1 MTILFNRHKIREF
14 YVCLPSQIQT
24 PIMERQTAK
33 ERIDK
38 LIQEINRHNYQY
50 YMLDNP
56 TISDYDFDQLLQEL
70 IDLEAAHP
78 ELRRPDSPT
87 QRVGGEVTKRF
98 ESAEH
103 LYPMQSLGNT
113 YSQEDLGE
121 FDRRVRELLAT
132 PPTYVCELK
141 YDGVAI
147 SLIYENGILT
157 RAVTRGDGV
166 RGDVVTPNVRT
177 IRTIPLQLQGDY
189 PPLMEVRG
197 EIIMPFSSFE
207 QLNAEREEIGEAPF
221 ANPRNAASG
230 SLKLQ
235 DSAEVAKRGLDF
247 KLYFGLGEQLP
258 ENNHFDRLLKLHE
271 WGFRKPDVMEKVND
285 LQGVYDFLHT
295 WDEKRKSLPYPI
307 DGVVIKVNDFD
318 QQRQVG
324 ATAKSPRWAIA
335 YKFKADRVSTKLL
348 SVDFQVGRTG
358 IVTPVANLSPV
369 SLAGTVVKRAT
380 LNNRD
385 FMREMD
391 IREGDSL
398 FVEKGGEIIPKIVG
412 VDSDK
417 RLPDAQRVPFISHCP
432 VCGTPLQQAEG
443 EAGVFCPNS
452 DHCAPQIKGRLE
464 HFIARK
470 AMNIDSLGEGKIDML
485 HANGLVNNIADFY
498 SLTYEQLFGLEKVI
512 EDENGKTKTISFREK
527 TVQNILDGIEASK
540 QVPFER
546 VLFALGIRFVGEV
559 TAKKLARHFE
569 TMDAVANAPKEELM
583 TVEDVGER
591 VADSI
596 IDYFN
601 DTENLEILMRLRNAG
616 LQFEFN
622 KELQKTVSQKLAGKT
637 IVVSGVF
644 SIPRDAIKELVE
656 QYGGKNV
663 SSISKN
669 TSFVLAGEKMGPE
682 KRKKAEALEI
692 PIVSEEE
699 FREMISPNP
708 ID

>member
-1 MTILFNRHKIREF
+1 
-14 YVCLPSQIQT
+14 
-24 PIMERQTAK
+24 MEVQTAQD
-33 ERIDK
+33 RIDH

-78 ELRRPDSPT
+78 ELKRPDSPT

-98 ESAEH
+98 ESAAH

-121 FDRRVRELLAT
+121 FDRRVRELLAE
-132 PPTYVCELK
+132 PPAYVCELK

-147 SLIYENGILT
+147 SLIYENGLLV
-157 RAVTRGDGV
+157 RAVTRGDGT
-166 RGDVVTPNVRT
+166 RGDVVTANVRT
-177 IRTIPLQLQGDY
+177 IPTVPLQLQGDY
-189 PPLMEVRG
+189 PPLIEVRG

-235 DSAEVAKRGLDF
+235 DSSEVAKRGLDF
-247 KLYFGLGEQLP
+247 KLYFALGEQLP

-271 WGFRKPDVMEKVND
+271 WGFRKPDVMKKVAD

-295 WDEKRKSLPYPI
+295 WDEKRKTLPYPI
-307 DGVVIKVNDFD
+307 DGVVIKVNDFE

-358 IVTPVANLSPV
+358 IITPVANLSPV

-380 LNNRD
+380 LNNAD
-385 FMREMD
+385 FMAEMD

-398 FVEKGGEIIPKIVG
+398 FVEKGGEIIPKIVA
-412 VDSDK
+412 VDYEK
-417 RLPDAQRVPFISHCP
+417 RLPDARPVPFITHCP
-432 VCGTPLQQAEG
+432 VCGTELQQAEG
-443 EAGVFCPNS
+443 EAGIFCPNS

-485 HANGLVNNIADFY
+485 YANGLVKNIADLY
-498 SLTYEQLFGLEKVI
+498 SLTYDQLFGLEKVI
-512 EDENGKTKTISFREK
+512 EDEEGKTKTLSFREK
-527 TVQNILDGIEASK
+527 TVQNILSGIEASK

-559 TAKKLARHFE
+559 TAKKLARHFK
-569 TMDAVANAPKEELM
+569 TMDAVANAPIEELT

-591 VADSI
+591 VAESI
-596 IDYFN
+596 TAYFN
-601 DTENLEILMRLRNAG
+601 DTDNLEILMRLREAG
-616 LQFEFN
+616 LQFE
-622 KELQKTVSQKLAGKT
+622 LSQSQSQPASDALAGKS

-644 SIPRDAIKELVE
+644 TVPRDTIKELVE
-656 QYGGKNV
+656 RHGGKNV

-682 KRKKAEALEI
+682 KRKKAEALGI
-692 PIVSEEE
+692 PIISEEE
-699 FREMISPNP
+699 FKAMIGG
-708 ID
+708 

>member
-1 MTILFNRHKIREF
+1 MAET
-14 YVCLPSQIQT
+14 T
-24 PIMERQTAK
+24 PNVQ
-33 ERIDK
+33 ERIDR
-38 LIQEINRHNYQY
+38 LIRDINRHNYQY

-98 ESAEH
+98 ETVEH
-103 LYPMQSLGNT
+103 LHPMQSLGNT
-113 YSQEDLGE
+113 YSQGDLIE
-121 FDRRVRELLAT
+121 FDRRVRELLAVT
-132 PPTYVCELK
+132 PEYVCELK

-147 SLIYENGILT
+147 SLIYENGTLV
-157 RAVTRGDGV
+157 RAVTRGDGT
-166 RGDVVTPNVRT
+166 RGDVVTANVRT
-177 IRTIPLQLQGDY
+177 IRTIPLQLQGDF
-189 PPLMEVRG
+189 PPLLEVRG

-207 QLNAEREEIGEAPF
+207 QLNAEREEIGEPPF

-247 KLYFGLGEQLP
+247 KLYFALGEQLP
-258 ENNHFDRLLKLHE
+258 CSNHFDRLLKLHE
-271 WGFRKPDVMEKVND
+271 WGFRKPDVMEKVGD
-285 LQGVYDFLHT
+285 LNGIYDFLNT
-295 WDEKRKSLPYPI
+295 WDEKRKALTYPI

-335 YKFKADRVSTKLL
+335 YKFKAERVSTKLL

-380 LNNRD
+380 LNNGD
-385 FMREMD
+385 FMAEMD

-412 VDSDK
+412 VDLEK
-417 RLPDAQRVPFISHCP
+417 RNPDAQRVPFVTHCP
-432 VCGTPLQQAEG
+432 VCGAELQRAEG
-443 EAGVFCPNS
+443 EAGVFCPNA

-485 HANGLVNNIADFY
+485 YANGLVKNIADLY

-512 EDENGKTKTISFREK
+512 EDDNGKTKTISFREK
-527 TVQNILDGIEASK
+527 TVQNILSGIEASK

-569 TMDAVANAPKEELM
+569 TMDAVANAPAEEL
-583 TVEDVGER
+583 TAVEDVGER
-591 VADSI
+591 VAESI
-596 IDYFN
+596 IAYFN
-601 DTENLEILMRLRNAG
+601 DTENLGILMRLRDAG
-616 LQFEFN
+616 LQFELN
-622 KELQKTVSQKLAGKT
+622 KEENQPVSQTLAGKS

-644 SIPRDAIKELVE
+644 SIPRDTVKELVE
-656 QYGGKNV
+656 KHGGKNV

-669 TSFVLAGEKMGPE
+669 TAFVLAGEKMGPE
-682 KRKKAEALEI
+682 KRKKAESLGI

-699 FREMISPNP
+699 FRTMIGE
-708 ID
+708 

>member
-1 MTILFNRHKIREF
+1 MAET
-14 YVCLPSQIQT
+14 T
-24 PIMERQTAK
+24 PNVQ
-33 ERIDK
+33 ERIDR
-38 LIQEINRHNYQY
+38 LIRDINRHNYQY

-98 ESAEH
+98 ETVEH
-103 LYPMQSLGNT
+103 LHPMQSLGNT
-113 YSQEDLGE
+113 YSQGDLIE
-121 FDRRVRELLAT
+121 FDRRVRELLAV
-132 PPTYVCELK
+132 PPEYVCELK

-147 SLIYENGILT
+147 SLIYENGTLV
-157 RAVTRGDGV
+157 RAVTRGDGT
-166 RGDVVTPNVRT
+166 RGDVVTANVRT
-177 IRTIPLQLQGDY
+177 IRTVPLQLQGDF
-189 PPLMEVRG
+189 PPLLEVRG

-207 QLNAEREEIGEAPF
+207 QLNAEREEIGEPPF

-247 KLYFGLGEQLP
+247 KLYFALGEQLP
-258 ENNHFDRLLKLHE
+258 CSNHFDRLLKLHE
-271 WGFRKPDVMEKVND
+271 WGFRKPDVMEKVGD
-285 LQGVYDFLHT
+285 LNGIYDFLNT
-295 WDEKRKSLPYPI
+295 WDEKRKALPYPI

-335 YKFKADRVSTKLL
+335 YKFKAERVSTKLL

-369 SLAGTVVKRAT
+369 SLAGTVVRRAT
-380 LNNRD
+380 LNNGD
-385 FMREMD
+385 FMAEMD

-412 VDSDK
+412 VDLEK
-417 RLPDAQRVPFISHCP
+417 RNPDAQRVPFVTHCP
-432 VCGTPLQQAEG
+432 VCGAELQRAEG
-443 EAGVFCPNS
+443 EAGVFCPNA

-485 HANGLVNNIADFY
+485 YANGLVKNIADLY

-512 EDENGKTKTISFREK
+512 EDDNGKTKTISFREK
-527 TVQNILDGIEASK
+527 TVQNILSGIEASK

-569 TMDAVANAPKEELM
+569 TMDAVANAPAEEL
-583 TVEDVGER
+583 TAVEDVGER
-591 VADSI
+591 VAESI
-596 IDYFN
+596 IAYFN
-601 DTENLEILMRLRNAG
+601 DTENLGILMRLRDAG
-616 LQFEFN
+616 LQFELK
-622 KELQKTVSQKLAGKT
+622 KEENQPVSQTLAGKS

-644 SIPRDAIKELVE
+644 SIPRDTVKELVE
-656 QYGGKNV
+656 KHGGKNV

-669 TSFVLAGEKMGPE
+669 TAFVLAGEKMGPE
-682 KRKKAEALEI
+682 KRKKAESLGI

-699 FREMISPNP
+699 FRTMIGE
-708 ID
+708 

>member
-1 MTILFNRHKIREF
+1 MAEK
-14 YVCLPSQIQT
+14 T
-24 PIMERQTAK
+24 PTPQ
-33 ERIDK
+33 ERIER
-38 LIQEINRHNYQY
+38 LTQEINRHNYQY

-70 IDLEAAHP
+70 IDLEAAYP

-113 YSQEDLGE
+113 YSREDLTE

-147 SLIYENGILT
+147 SLIYENGTLV

-177 IRTIPLQLQGDY
+177 IRTIPLRLQGDF
-189 PPLMEVRG
+189 PPLIEVRG

-247 KLYFGLGEQLP
+247 KLYFALGEQLP

-271 WGFRKPDVMEKVND
+271 WGFRKPDVMEKVES
-285 LQGVYDFLHT
+285 LEGVFDFLRT
-295 WDEKRKSLPYPI
+295 WDEKRKTLPYPI
-307 DGVVIKVNDFD
+307 DGVVIKVNDFE

-335 YKFKADRVSTKLL
+335 YKFKADRVSTRLL

-358 IVTPVANLSPV
+358 IITPVANLNPV

-412 VDSDK
+412 VDFDK
-417 RLPDAQRVPFISHCP
+417 RLPDAQRVPFVTHCP

-498 SLTYEQLFGLEKVI
+498 RLTYEQLFGLEKVI
-512 EDENGKTKTISFREK
+512 EDESGKTKTVSFREK
-527 TVQNILDGIEASK
+527 TVENILAGIEASK

-559 TAKKLARHFE
+559 TARKIARHFE
-569 TMDAVANAPKEELM
+569 TMDAVANAPREELM

-591 VADSI
+591 VAESI
-596 IDYFN
+596 TEYFN
-601 DTENLEILMRLRNAG
+601 NTENLEILMRLREAG
-616 LQFEFN
+616 LQFKLDKSQN
-622 KELQKTVSQKLAGKT
+622 QPVSQALAGKS

-644 SIPRDAIKELVE
+644 SVPRDTIKELVE
-656 QYGGKNV
+656 KHGGKNV

-682 KRKKAEALEI
+682 KRKKAEALGI

-699 FREMISPNP
+699 FYEKIRG
-708 ID
+708 

>member
-1 MTILFNRHKIREF
+1 MAEKTT
-14 YVCLPSQIQT
+14 SAQ
-24 PIMERQTAK
+24 
-33 ERIDK
+33 ERIEQ
-38 LIQEINRHNYQY
+38 LTQEINRHNYQY

-113 YSQEDLGE
+113 YSQEDLAE

-147 SLIYENGILT
+147 SLIYENGTLI
-157 RAVTRGDGV
+157 RAVTRGDGT
-166 RGDVVTPNVRT
+166 RGDVVTANVRT

-189 PPLMEVRG
+189 PPLIEVRG

-258 ENNHFDRLLKLHE
+258 ANNHFDRLMKLHE
-271 WGFRKPDVMEKVND
+271 WGFRKPDVMEKVAD

-412 VDSDK
+412 VDTEK
-417 RLPDAQRVPFISHCP
+417 RLPDAQRIPFISHCP

-443 EAGVFCPNS
+443 EAGVFCPNA

-498 SLTYEQLFGLEKVI
+498 SLTYEKLFGLEKVI

-527 TVQNILDGIEASK
+527 TVQNILDGIETSK

-583 TVEDVGER
+583 AVEDVGER

-601 DTENLEILMRLRNAG
+601 NTDNLVILMRLREAG
-616 LQFEFN
+616 LQFELDKSQN
-622 KELQKTVSQKLAGKT
+622 QPVSQALAGKS

-644 SIPRDAIKELVE
+644 SVPRDTIKELVE
-656 QYGGKNV
+656 KHGGKNV

-682 KRKKAEALEI
+682 KRKKAEALGI
-692 PIVSEEE
+692 RIVSEEE
-699 FREMISPNP
+699 FFGMIQ
-708 ID
+708 

>member
-1 MTILFNRHKIREF
+1 MAET
-14 YVCLPSQIQT
+14 T
-24 PIMERQTAK
+24 PNVQ
-33 ERIDK
+33 ERIDR
-38 LIQEINRHNYQY
+38 LIRDINRHNYQY

-87 QRVGGEVTKRF
+87 QRVGGEITKRF
-98 ESAEH
+98 ETVEH

-113 YSQEDLGE
+113 YSQGDLIE
-121 FDRRVRELLAT
+121 FDRRVRELLAVT
-132 PPTYVCELK
+132 PEYVCELK

-147 SLIYENGILT
+147 SLIYENGTLV
-157 RAVTRGDGV
+157 RAVTRGDGT
-166 RGDVVTPNVRT
+166 RGDVVTANVRT
-177 IRTIPLQLQGDY
+177 IRTVPLQLQGDF
-189 PPLMEVRG
+189 PPLLEVRG

-207 QLNAEREEIGEAPF
+207 QLNAEREEIGEPPF

-247 KLYFGLGEQLP
+247 KLYFALGEQLP
-258 ENNHFDRLLKLHE
+258 CSNHFDRLLKLHE
-271 WGFRKPDVMEKVND
+271 WGFRKPDVMEMVGD
-285 LQGVYDFLHT
+285 LNGIYDFLNT
-295 WDEKRKSLPYPI
+295 WDEKRKALPYPI

-335 YKFKADRVSTKLL
+335 YKFKAERVSTKLL

-358 IVTPVANLSPV
+358 IITPVANLSPV

-380 LNNRD
+380 LNNGD
-385 FMREMD
+385 FMAEMD

-412 VDSDK
+412 VDLEK
-417 RLPDAQRVPFISHCP
+417 RNPDAQRVLFVTHCP
-432 VCGTPLQQAEG
+432 VCGAELQRAEG
-443 EAGVFCPNS
+443 EAGVFCPNA

-485 HANGLVNNIADFY
+485 YANGLVKNIADLY

-512 EDENGKTKTISFREK
+512 EDDNGKTKTISFREK
-527 TVQNILDGIEASK
+527 TVQNILSGIEASK

-569 TMDAVANAPKEELM
+569 TMDAVANASAEEL
-583 TVEDVGER
+583 TAVEDVGER
-591 VADSI
+591 VAESI
-596 IDYFN
+596 IAYFN
-601 DTENLEILMRLRNAG
+601 DTENLGILMRLRDAG
-616 LQFEFN
+616 LQFELN
-622 KELQKTVSQKLAGKT
+622 KEENLPVSQTLAGKS

-644 SIPRDAIKELVE
+644 SIPRDTVKELVE
-656 QYGGKNV
+656 KHGGKNV
-663 SSISKN
+663 SSISKS
-669 TSFVLAGEKMGPE
+669 TAFVLAGEKMGPE
-682 KRKKAEALEI
+682 KRKKAESLGI

-699 FREMISPNP
+699 FRTMIGE
-708 ID
+708 

>member
-1 MTILFNRHKIREF
+1 MAEKTT
-14 YVCLPSQIQT
+14 SAQ
-24 PIMERQTAK
+24 
-33 ERIDK
+33 ERIEQ
-38 LIQEINRHNYQY
+38 LTQEINRHNYQY

-113 YSQEDLGE
+113 YSQEDLAE

-147 SLIYENGILT
+147 SLIYENGTLI
-157 RAVTRGDGV
+157 RAVTRGDGT
-166 RGDVVTPNVRT
+166 RGDVVTANVRT

-189 PPLMEVRG
+189 PPLIEVRG

-258 ENNHFDRLLKLHE
+258 ANNHFDRLMKLHE
-271 WGFRKPDVMEKVND
+271 WGFRKPDVMEKVAD

-412 VDSDK
+412 VDTEK
-417 RLPDAQRVPFISHCP
+417 RLPDAQRIPFISHCP

-443 EAGVFCPNS
+443 EAGVFCPNA

-498 SLTYEQLFGLEKVI
+498 SLTYEKLFGLEKVI

-527 TVQNILDGIEASK
+527 TVQNILDGIETSK

-583 TVEDVGER
+583 AVEDVGER

-601 DTENLEILMRLRNAG
+601 NTDNLVILMRLREAG
-616 LQFEFN
+616 LQFELDKSQN
-622 KELQKTVSQKLAGKT
+622 QPVSQALAGKS

-644 SIPRDAIKELVE
+644 SVPRDTIKELVE
-656 QYGGKNV
+656 KHGGKNV

-682 KRKKAEALEI
+682 KRKKAEALGI
-692 PIVSEEE
+692 PIVSEED
-699 FREMISPNP
+699 FWGI
-708 ID
+708 IQ

>member
-1 MTILFNRHKIREF
+1 MAET
-14 YVCLPSQIQT
+14 T
-24 PIMERQTAK
+24 PNVQ
-33 ERIDK
+33 ERIDR
-38 LIQEINRHNYQY
+38 LIRDINRHNYQY

-87 QRVGGEVTKRF
+87 QRVGGEITKRF
-98 ESAEH
+98 ETVEH

-113 YSQEDLGE
+113 YSQGDLIE
-121 FDRRVRELLAT
+121 FDRRVRELLAVT
-132 PPTYVCELK
+132 PEYVCELK

-147 SLIYENGILT
+147 SLIYENGTLV
-157 RAVTRGDGV
+157 RAVTRGDGT
-166 RGDVVTPNVRT
+166 RGDVVTANVRT
-177 IRTIPLQLQGDY
+177 IRTVPLQLQGDF
-189 PPLMEVRG
+189 PPLLEVRG

-207 QLNAEREEIGEAPF
+207 QLNAEREEIGEPPF

-247 KLYFGLGEQLP
+247 KLYFALGKQLP
-258 ENNHFDRLLKLHE
+258 CSNHFDRLLKLHE
-271 WGFRKPDVMEKVND
+271 WGFRKPDVMEMVGD
-285 LQGVYDFLHT
+285 LNGIYDFLNT
-295 WDEKRKSLPYPI
+295 WDEKRKALPYPI

-335 YKFKADRVSTKLL
+335 YKFKAERVSTKLL

-358 IVTPVANLSPV
+358 IITPVANLSPV

-380 LNNRD
+380 LNNGD
-385 FMREMD
+385 FMAEMD

-412 VDSDK
+412 VDLEK
-417 RLPDAQRVPFISHCP
+417 RNPDAQRVLFVTHCP
-432 VCGTPLQQAEG
+432 VCGAELQRAEG
-443 EAGVFCPNS
+443 EAGVFCPNA

-485 HANGLVNNIADFY
+485 YANGLVKNIADLY

-512 EDENGKTKTISFREK
+512 EDDNGKTKTISFREK
-527 TVQNILDGIEASK
+527 TVQNILSGIEASK

-569 TMDAVANAPKEELM
+569 TMDAVANASAEEL
-583 TVEDVGER
+583 TAVEDVGER
-591 VADSI
+591 VAESI
-596 IDYFN
+596 IAYFN
-601 DTENLEILMRLRNAG
+601 DTENLGILMRLRDAG
-616 LQFEFN
+616 LQFELN
-622 KELQKTVSQKLAGKT
+622 KEENLPVSQTLAGKS

-644 SIPRDAIKELVE
+644 SIPRDTVKELVE
-656 QYGGKNV
+656 KHGGKNV
-663 SSISKN
+663 SSISKS
-669 TSFVLAGEKMGPE
+669 TAFVLAGEKMGPE
-682 KRKKAEALEI
+682 KRKKAESLGI

-699 FREMISPNP
+699 FRTMIGE
-708 ID
+708 

>member
-1 MTILFNRHKIREF
+1 MTDSNT
-14 YVCLPSQIQT
+14 S
-24 PIMERQTAK
+24 AK
-33 ERIDK
+33 ERIDR
-38 LIQEINRHNYQY
+38 LTQEINRHNYQY
-50 YMLDNP
+50 YMLDSP
-56 TISDYDFDQLLQEL
+56 TISDYDFDQLLQKL
-70 IDLEAAHP
+70 IDLERAHP

-98 ESAEH
+98 ESAAH

-113 YSQEDLGE
+113 YSQEDLIE
-121 FDRRVRELLAT
+121 FDRRVRELLAE

-147 SLIYENGILT
+147 SLIYENGTLV
-157 RAVTRGDGV
+157 RAVTRGDGT
-166 RGDVVTPNVRT
+166 RGDVVTANVRT
-177 IRTIPLQLQGDY
+177 IRTVPLQLQGDY
-189 PPLMEVRG
+189 PPLIEARG

-207 QLNAEREEIGEAPF
+207 QLNAEREEIGETPF

-247 KLYFGLGEQLP
+247 KLYFALGEQLP
-258 ENNHFDRLLKLHE
+258 GDNHYQRLLKLHE
-271 WGFRKPDVMEKVND
+271 WGFRKPDVMEQVNS
-285 LQGVYDFLHT
+285 LEGVFAFLNK
-295 WDEKRKSLPYPI
+295 WDEQRKQLPYPI

-335 YKFKADRVSTKLL
+335 YKFKADRVSTELL

-358 IVTPVANLSPV
+358 IVTPVANLAPV
-369 SLAGTVVKRAT
+369 ALAGTVVKRAT

-385 FMREMD
+385 FMAEMD
-391 IREGDSL
+391 IREGDHL

-412 VDSDK
+412 VDLDK
-417 RLPDAQRVPFISHCP
+417 RHPDAQRVPFATQCP
-432 VCGTPLQQAEG
+432 VCGTTLQQTEG
-443 EAGVFCPNS
+443 EAGVFCPNA

-485 HANGLVNNIADFY
+485 YANGLIRNSADLY
-498 SLTYEQLFGLEKVI
+498 ALTFDQLLGLEKVI
-512 EDENGKTKTISFREK
+512 ENENGKTKTLSFREK
-527 TVQNILDGIEASK
+527 TVQNILAGIEASK

-546 VLFALGIRFVGEV
+546 VLFAIGIRFVGEV

-569 TMDAVANAPKEELM
+569 TMDAVANASKEELM
-583 TVEDVGER
+583 TVDDVGER

-596 IDYFN
+596 IDFFN
-601 DTENLEILMRLRNAG
+601 NTENLQILLRLREAG
-616 LQFEFN
+616 LQFELN
-622 KELQKTVSQKLAGKT
+622 KDLNKPVSQKLAGKS

-644 SIPRDAIKELVE
+644 SIPRDTLKELVE
-656 QYGGKNV
+656 KNGGKNV

-682 KRKKAEALEI
+682 KRKKAEALGI
-692 PIVSEEE
+692 PILSEEE
-699 FREMISPNP
+699 FRSMIAE
-708 ID
+708 

>member
-1 MTILFNRHKIREF
+1 MAENR
-14 YVCLPSQIQT
+14 PT
-24 PIMERQTAK
+24 PQ
-33 ERIDK
+33 ERIDQ
-38 LIQEINRHNYQY
+38 LIREINRHNYLY

-56 TISDYDFDQLLQEL
+56 TISDYDFDQLLQQL
-70 IDLEAAHP
+70 IDLEAAYP
-78 ELRRPDSPT
+78 DLRRPDSPT
-87 QRVGGEVTKRF
+87 QRVGGEVTKHF
-98 ESAEH
+98 ESAAH

-113 YSQEDLGE
+113 YSPEDLAE
-121 FDRRVRELLAT
+121 FDRRVRELLADA
-132 PPTYVCELK
+132 PEYVCELK

-147 SLIYENGILT
+147 SLIYENGVLI
-157 RAVTRGDGV
+157 RAVTRGDGT
-166 RGDVVTPNVRT
+166 RGDVVTANVRT
-177 IRTIPLQLQGDY
+177 IRTVPLQLQGDF
-189 PPLMEVRG
+189 PPLLEVRG

-235 DSAEVAKRGLDF
+235 DSSEVAKRGLDF
-247 KLYFGLGEQLP
+247 KLYFALGEQLP
-258 ENNHFDRLLKLHE
+258 ARNHFDRLLKLHE

-285 LQGVYDFLHT
+285 LQGVYDFLYT

-324 ATAKSPRWAIA
+324 TTAKSPRWAIA
-335 YKFKADRVSTKLL
+335 YKFKAERVSTKLL
-348 SVDFQVGRTG
+348 SIDFQVGRTG
-358 IVTPVANLSPV
+358 IITPVANLSPV

-385 FMREMD
+385 FMTEMD

-412 VDSDK
+412 VDLEK
-417 RLPDAQRVPFISHCP
+417 RLPDAQRVPFVTHCP
-432 VCGTPLQQAEG
+432 VCCTPLQQAEG
-443 EAGVFCPNS
+443 EAGVFCPNA
-452 DHCAPQIKGRLE
+452 DQCAPQIKGRLE

-485 HANGLVNNIADFY
+485 FANGLVKNSADLY
-498 SLTYEQLFGLEKVI
+498 SLTYEQLLGLEKVI
-512 EDENGKTKTISFREK
+512 EDESGKTKTLSFREK
-527 TVQNILDGIEASK
+527 TVQNILAGIEASK

-601 DTENLEILMRLRNAG
+601 NTENLEILMRLRDAG
-616 LQFEFN
+616 LQFEIN
-622 KELQKTVSQKLAGKT
+622 RDQNQPVSQKLAGKS

-644 SIPRDAIKELVE
+644 TVPRDTIKELVE
-656 QYGGKNV
+656 QNGGKNV

-682 KRKKAEALEI
+682 KRKKAESLGI

-699 FREMISPNP
+699 FLGMIR
-708 ID
+708 

>member
-1 MTILFNRHKIREF
+1 MEEK
-14 YVCLPSQIQT
+14 T
-24 PIMERQTAK
+24 PTPQ
-33 ERIDK
+33 ERIDR

-56 TISDYDFDQLLQEL
+56 TISDYDFDQLLQQL
-70 IDLEAAHP
+70 IDLEAAYP

-87 QRVGGEVTKRF
+87 QRVGGEVTKHF
-98 ESAEH
+98 QSAAH

-113 YSQEDLGE
+113 YSQEDLTE
-121 FDRRVRELLAT
+121 FDRRVRELLAAS
-132 PPTYVCELK
+132 PEYVCELK

-147 SLIYENGILT
+147 SLIYENGVLV
-157 RAVTRGDGV
+157 RAVTRGDGT
-166 RGDVVTPNVRT
+166 RGDVVTANVRT
-177 IRTIPLQLQGDY
+177 IRTIPLQLQGDF
-189 PPLMEVRG
+189 PPLIEVRG

-247 KLYFGLGEQLP
+247 KLYFGLGEQLLG
-258 ENNHFDRLLKLHE
+258 NNHFDRLLKLHE
-271 WGFRKPDVMEKVND
+271 WGFRKPDVMEKVAD
-285 LQGVYDFLHT
+285 LNGVYDFLHT

-307 DGVVIKVNDFD
+307 DGVVIKVNDFE

-335 YKFKADRVSTKLL
+335 YKFKAERVSTKLL

-358 IVTPVANLSPV
+358 IITPVANLSPV

-385 FMREMD
+385 FMAEMD

-412 VDSDK
+412 VDIDK
-417 RLPDAQRVPFISHCP
+417 RLPDAQRVPFITHCP
-432 VCGTPLQQAEG
+432 VCGTELQQAEG
-443 EAGVFCPNS
+443 EAGVFCPNA
-452 DHCAPQIKGRLE
+452 DHCAPQSKGRLE

-485 HANGLVNNIADFY
+485 FANGLVKNSADLY

-512 EDENGKTKTISFREK
+512 EDENGKTKTLSFREK
-527 TVQNILDGIEASK
+527 TVQNILAGIEASK

-601 DTENLEILMRLRNAG
+601 STENLEILMRLREAG
-616 LQFEFN
+616 LQFEIK
-622 KELQKTVSQKLAGKT
+622 KEQHQPVSQKLAGQS

-644 SIPRDAIKELVE
+644 TVPRDTIKELVE
-656 QYGGKNV
+656 QNGGKNV

-682 KRKKAEALEI
+682 KRKKAEALGI

-699 FREMISPNP
+699 FWTMIR
-708 ID
+708 